1 MCPVYCIFSI
11 IVREMSGFGVF
22 MKLYEPWKGL
32 FFLWLVCRALYL
44 GIILVKTPVSYSRE
58 VQHPS
63 TKMTSLT

>member
-1 MCPVYCIFSI
+1 
-11 IVREMSGFGVF
+11 MSCVLHFLYNCEGDEWVWGVHEA
-22 MKLYEPWKGL
+22 LEPWKGL
-32 FFLWLVCRALYL
+32 FFLWLVPRTLYL